1 MSPNDGQGM
10 PGTPEPPGGWIPL
23 GPSEAPPPGRPGWT
37 PPPPPARRPAGPP
50 PQAPNPQQP
59 NPQQPYPQQPA
70 APQQPAQQQPPPG
83 WPTAP
88 QAPAGA
94 PPQRPTG
101 PAEPFP
107 PFPGLPAQGAAP
119 DPNQPPSGWSG
130 AAPTPTGPSSSGGSG
145 SNMLWPVL
153 CLVLAV
159 VAVGAVLVALNNS
172 SSGNRWKSQYS
183 SADALSRKLDSQ
195 LSATD
200 ASTKKLE
207 ARIVKLA
214 NEKAQAEDRQ
224 AVKVTFPSYVGATA
238 DLLDQCA
245 SQTRD
250 LLNAVGNAQ
259 SESDIVGLENQANQ
273 VFQVCTKAQAGADQL
288 VAYLRAQEK

>member
-37 PPPPPARRPAGPP
+37 PPPPPARRPAAPP
-50 PQAPNPQQP
+50 PQAPYPQQP
-59 NPQQPYPQQPA
+59 GQQPYPP
-70 APQQPAQQQPPPG
+70 PQPAQQQPPAG
-83 WPTAP
+83 WPAAP
-88 QAPAGA
+88 QSPAGP
-94 PPQRPTG
+94 PPQRPAG

-107 PFPGLPAQGAAP
+107 PFPGTSAQGPAP
-119 DPNQPPSGWSG
+119 DPNQAPSGWSG
-130 AAPTPTGPSSSGGSG
+130 AAPTPAGSPSSGS
-145 SNMLWPVL
+145 SAPSWLWPGL

-172 SSGNRWKSQYS
+172 TSGNRWKTQYS

-200 ASTKKLE
+200 ASSKKLE

-250 LLNAVGNAQ
+250 LLNAVGGAQ
-259 SESDIVGLENQANQ
+259 TESDIVGLENQANQ